1 MTNYRGFSIVE
12 LMIVV
17 AIVGILA
24 AFSIPLYNDYIAR
37 SKVSEA
43 IQLSAGVRI
52 PMQEYLGTWGRWPS
66 IASIGG
72 KTKGNYV
79 SNITSGQLDADT
91 YFIETLMKGDASQKG
106 VFGRQI
112 RLIYRADAR
121 EWACT
126 TMGAANPMPH
136 EYLPTSCK

>member
-1 MTNYRGFSIVE
+1 MSGYRGFTIVE

-17 AIVGILA
+17 AVIGVLA
-24 AFSIPLYNDYIAR
+24 AISVPLYNDYISR

-43 IQLSAGVRI
+43 ITLSAGVRI

-66 IASIGG
+66 IATIGG
-72 KTKGNYV
+72 KAKGNYV
-79 SNITSGQLDADT
+79 SNIISGQIDDNT
-91 YFIETLMKGDASQKG
+91 YFIETLMKGDPAQKG

-112 RLIYRADAR
+112 RLIYRVDTR

-126 TMGAANPMPH
+126 TTGAANPMPH

>member
-1 MTNYRGFSIVE
+1 MLNNRGFSIIE

-43 IQLSAGVRI
+43 IQLSSGTRI

-66 IASIGG
+66 IATIGG

-79 SNITSGQLDADT
+79 SNITSGELGNNT
-91 YFIETLMKGDASQKG
+91 YFIETVMKGDAAQKG
-106 VFGRQI
+106 IYGKQI
-112 RLIYRADAR
+112 RLIYYADR
-121 EWACT
+121 KEWACT
-126 TMGAANPMPH
+126 TATTTSPIPD